1 MARKVIVSRDVT
13 FDESAILYLPN
24 KQMHWNDDDGR
35 GGTDLVATQG
45 DDITVCVNDERTM
58 PFLYFVFQQRVEL
71 SGAEV
76 SAV

>member
-1 MARKVIVSRDVT
+1 
-13 FDESAILYLPN
+13 
-24 KQMHWNDDDGR
+24 MHWNDDDGR